1 MDQTLRGMTVRLT
14 SCFSALFSYL
24 MPCFALGALMVLGG
38 CGYYSSRMAHKGQ
51 LAVLGMTSEDLQA
64 CVGVPDRTQ
73 TINDHVQIFQ
83 YTRSTNIPATNDST
97 LIPLQT
103 LVNLTQTTLGGAG
116 ATCVA
121 SIRLVDG
128 RVTDMHY
135 SGDNDQMIGTDGVC
149 ATIVKGCLNT
159 PVQSEHNV
167 SGTIFGPVSAFHA
180 PDIARFSK
188 QQNIALPTEP
198 SEQPRLADTPKPAAT
213 QTAP

>member
-1 MDQTLRGMTVRLT
+1 MPACPAPRLSAFTRFLRPVFCLPLA
-14 SCFSALFSYL
+14 ALL
-24 MPCFALGALMVLGG
+24 ALGG
-38 CGYYSSRMAHKGQ
+38 CGYYSSRVAHKGQ
-51 LAVLGMTSEDLQA
+51 LAVLGMTNEDLLA
-64 CVGVPDRTQ
+64 CMGVPDKTQ
-73 TINDHVQIFQ
+73 TVNEHVRVYQ
-83 YTRSTNIPATNDST
+83 YTRGTNIPATNDST

-116 ATCVA
+116 ASCVA

-159 PVQSEHNV
+159 PVPSAHPV

-180 PDIARFSK
+180 PDITGFS
-188 QQNIALPTEP
+188 QSPQNTRPTSTQAGASAAQAP
-198 SEQPRLADTPKPAAT
+198 APPAPPTQP
-213 QTAP
+213 

>member
-1 MDQTLRGMTVRLT
+1 MSVCPLPGFFAPFAR
-14 SCFSALFSYL
+14 L
-24 MPCFALGALMVLGG
+24 MPCLTISALLALGG
-38 CGYYSSRMAHKGQ
+38 CGYYSSRVAHKGQ

-64 CVGVPDRTQ
+64 CVGVPDKTQ
-73 TINDHVQIFQ
+73 TINEHVQIYQ
-83 YTRSTNIPATNDST
+83 YARGINIPATNDST

-116 ATCVA
+116 SSCVA

-128 RVTDMHY
+128 KVTDMHY

-159 PVQSEHNV
+159 PVPSGHNV
-167 SGTIFGPVSAFHA
+167 SGTIFGPVSAFHT

-188 QQNIALPTEP
+188 EQNIHLP
-198 SEQPRLADTPKPAAT
+198 SEPAPPTTTPTP
-213 QTAP
+213 TAPTTQQSTP